1 MMYTGNIE
9 WQFSY
14 ILLAIP
20 LVIWLYYRNQ
30 KTKGAIT
37 SYVLFSHFEDNFQF
51 NNWKTKF
58 IKLPEYLKL
67 LSMILLIVAIAR
79 PRKALVNQS
88 VTGDGIDIV
97 LSLDIS
103 ASMLT
108 QDFQPNRLEVS
119 KRLAKEFVDKR
130 INDRIGLVVFSG
142 EAFTQCPLTIDHEII
157 NDFIEAQQVGYLEDG
172 TAIGMGLATAVNRVK
187 DSDAKSKIIILLT
200 DGKNNRG
207 YIDPETAMTLA
218 KDLGIRVY
226 TIGVGSDAPAL
237 GPVGRSMNGE
247 LIMDYIKG
255 EIDEV
260 LLEKIATS
268 TKGKFF
274 RAKDESELANIYTTI
289 DELEKSKIETA
300 VLKKY
305 KELFRIPLLFSLLFL
320 LSSFV
325 SGNTVFRKFP
335 E

>member
-9 WQFSY
+9 WQFPY
-14 ILLAIP
+14 ILLVIP
-20 LVIWLYYRNQ
+20 LLLWLFYRLQKSKASVI
-30 KTKGAIT
+30 
-37 SYVLFSHFEDNFQF
+37 SYVLFPHFEEKFQF
-51 NNWKTKF
+51 QNWKTKF
-58 IKLPEYLKL
+58 IQLPEYLKL
-67 LSMILLIVAIAR
+67 FAMIFLVIAIAR

-88 VTGDGIDIV
+88 ISGEGIDIV
-97 LSLDIS
+97 MSLDIS

-108 QDFQPNRLEVS
+108 QDFTPNRLEVS
-119 KRLAKEFVDKR
+119 KRLAKSFVDKR

-142 EAFTQCPLTIDHEII
+142 EAFTQCPLTVDHEII

-207 YIDPETAMTLA
+207 YIDPETAMGLA
-218 KDLGIRVY
+218 KELGIRVY
-226 TIGVGSDAPAL
+226 TIGVGSDNPAL
-237 GPVGRSMNGE
+237 GPVGRAMNGE

-255 EIDEV
+255 EIDEA
-260 LLEKIATS
+260 LLEKIAKETD
-268 TKGKFF
+268 GAFF
-274 RAKDESELANIYTTI
+274 RAKDEDELAKIYATI
-289 DELEKSKIETA
+289 DQLEKSKIETA

-305 KELFRIPLLFSLLFL
+305 RELYRLPLMLSLFL
-320 LSSFV
+320 LLASFV

>member
-1 MMYTGNIE
+1 MIYTGNIE
-9 WQFSY
+9 WQFPY
-14 ILLAIP
+14 ILLILP
-20 LVIWLYYRNQ
+20 LLVWLFYRLLKN
-30 KTKGAIT
+30 KNAVT
-37 SYVLFSHFEDNFQF
+37 SFVLFSHFEEHFSFQ
-51 NNWKTKF
+51 NWKTKF
-58 IKLPEYLKL
+58 IRLPDYLKL
-67 LSMILLIVAIAR
+67 ASVILLVIAIAR

-88 VTGDGIDIV
+88 ITGEGIDIV

-108 QDFQPNRLEVS
+108 QDFTPNRLEVS
-119 KRLAKEFVDKR
+119 KRLAKTFVDRR

-142 EAFTQCPLTIDHEII
+142 EAFTQCPLTVDHEII

-207 YIDPETAMTLA
+207 YIDPETAMGLA
-218 KDLGIRVY
+218 KELGVRVY
-226 TIGVGSDAPAL
+226 TIGVGSDEPAL
-237 GPVGRSMNGE
+237 GPVGRTMNGE

-260 LLEKIATS
+260 LLEKIAKETN
-268 TKGKFF
+268 GAYF
-274 RAKDESELANIYTTI
+274 RAKDENELAKIYATI
-289 DELEKSKIETA
+289 DQLEKSKIETA

-305 KELFRIPLLFSLLFL
+305 RELFRVPLMLSLLL
-320 LSSFV
+320 LLASFGL
-325 SGNTVFRKFP
+325 GNTVFRKFP

>member
-9 WQFSY
+9 WQFPY
-14 ILLAIP
+14 ILLVIP
-20 LVIWLYYRNQ
+20 LLFWLFYRLQKSKASVI
-30 KTKGAIT
+30 
-37 SYVLFSHFEDNFQF
+37 SYVLFPHFEEKFQF
-51 NNWKTKF
+51 QNWKTKF
-58 IKLPEYLKL
+58 IQLPEYLKL
-67 LSMILLIVAIAR
+67 FAMIFLVIAIAR

-88 VTGDGIDIV
+88 ISGEGIDIV
-97 LSLDIS
+97 MSLDIS

-108 QDFQPNRLEVS
+108 QDFTPNRLEVS
-119 KRLAKEFVDKR
+119 KRLAKSFVDKR

-142 EAFTQCPLTIDHEII
+142 EAFTQCPLTVDHEII

-207 YIDPETAMTLA
+207 YIDPETAMSLA
-218 KDLGIRVY
+218 KELGIRVY
-226 TIGVGSDAPAL
+226 TIGVGSDDPAL
-237 GPVGRSMNGE
+237 GPVGRAMNGE

-255 EIDEV
+255 EIDEA
-260 LLEKIATS
+260 LLEKIAKETD
-268 TKGKFF
+268 GAFF
-274 RAKDESELANIYTTI
+274 RAKDEDELAKIYATI
-289 DELEKSKIETA
+289 DQLEKSKIETA

-305 KELFRIPLLFSLLFL
+305 RELYRLPLMLSLFL
-320 LSSFV
+320 LLASFV